1 MASKKT
7 PMKRKSTSNKKKSYY
22 PVVRSFPISGG
33 AAATNTLVDAGRV
46 LSVAN
51 RRLMRY
57 GRYYECKLDLR
68 PDWAGANVEIF
79 VLRNDWAVQKAFQM
93 GYRMYMET
101 TKEERKDA
109 QVARWEDFR
118 VYTGLILTGGLEEAV
133 PMENSPTGGN
143 VLLNAGEFVESTV
156 TDTAQTTKAFTWGTG
171 SATQYSLLEEY
182 DKTANAQTS
191 PESKTGDLAYAN
203 LINDRDE
210 VVAFRLEGA
219 GDNPPYSQDGVNAA
233 SPWVR
238 VGVLGSGTGGVQRL
252 STGFFTAPCGL
263 ILIKGFTGAGETYPI
278 SFEAKAGDYKGVHA
292 PSMLE

>member
-7 PMKRKSTSNKKKSYY
+7 SSKKSTSKKKASYY

-57 GRYYECKLDLR
+57 GRFYECKLDLR
-68 PDWAGANVEIF
+68 PDWAGSNVEIYA
-79 VLRNDWAVQKAFQM
+79 LRNDWAIHKAFQLA
-93 GYRMYMET
+93 YKMYQENT
-101 TKEERKDA
+101 ADERGIT

-118 VYTGLILTGGLEEAV
+118 VLNGLVLTGGLETAV
-133 PMENSPTGGN
+133 PVQHTPTGGA
-143 VLLNAGEFVESTV
+143 LLLSSGEFSASNVV
-156 TDTAQTTKAFTWGTG
+156 DTAQTEKAFTWGAGTTTLYG
-171 SATQYSLLEEY
+171 ILEEY
-182 DKTANAQTS
+182 DHAANTQLNPQT
-191 PESKTGDLAYAN
+191 PLITDVPYAN
-203 LINDRDE
+203 IKNEIDQTTAQNLQ
-210 VVAFRLEGA
+210 
-219 GDNPPYSQDGVNAA
+219 GDGNAPPYDDDGVNTL

-238 VGVLGSGTGGVQRL
+238 VGVLGSGAQGVQRL

-263 ILIKGFTGAGETYPI
+263 ILIRGFTGAGETYPI
-278 SFEAKAGDYKGVHA
+278 TFEAKAGDYKGVHA

>member
-7 PMKRKSTSNKKKSYY
+7 PSKKSTSKKKASYY

-57 GRYYECKLDLR
+57 GRFYECKLDLR
-68 PDWAGANVEIF
+68 PDWAGANVEVY
-79 VLRNDWAVQKAFQM
+79 VLRNDWAVHKAFQLA
-93 GYRMYMET
+93 YKMYQENT
-101 TKEERKDA
+101 ADERKVT

-118 VYTGLILTGGLEEAV
+118 VNHGLVLTGGLEEAV
-133 PMENSPTGGN
+133 PAFHALTGAAY
-143 VLLNAGEFVESTV
+143 LLNAGEFAESEV
-156 TDTAQTTKAFTWGTG
+156 VATDQTIKEFTWGTG
-171 SATQYSLLEEY
+171 STTLYSMLLEY
-182 DKTANAQTS
+182 DLTGNAQAS
-191 PESKTGDLAYAN
+191 PSSGTGDLAYAN
-203 LINDRDE
+203 LSNVRDE
-210 VVAFRLEGA
+210 SVAEALQEN
-219 GDNPPYSQDGVNAA
+219 GDLPPYSQNGVNAPG
-233 SPWVR
+233 PWVR
-238 VGVLGSGTGGVQRL
+238 VGVLGSGSGGVQRL

-278 SFEAKAGDYKGVHA
+278 TFEAKAGDYKGVHA